1 MKRLLILVFIT
12 AQLFIASYAQDK
24 TLNDFE
30 LQIGERKTKHAS
42 IIPDSLTKEFFDNKA
57 VGYKTSLKITNNP
70 QINSIL
76 RRVVLLSV
84 SRDVLGNYRRTIRRK
99 GRIIGYKVGMVSH
112 PNWYQSVLFDKKLYV
127 IEGFNKLDGL
137 SVFNELIKDLK
148 VSVTD
153 AGQAE
158 QILEFY
164 LRFYTIRFGD
174 PQEIIISK
182 VEDIPE
188 KYRNEK
194 VERVNEIRNKVHP
207 LKITPAENVY
217 HIDFFTWE
225 NFPRGEVNQWK
236 VKVSKTGEIDL
247 TVEELTVI

>member
-1 MKRLLILVFIT
+1 MKRLLILAVII
-12 AQLFIASYAQDK
+12 AQLFTTSYAQNR
-24 TLNDFE
+24 TVNNFE
-30 LQIGERKTKHAS
+30 LQIDKRKTKYVA

-57 VGYKTSLKITNNP
+57 VGYKTRLKITNKP
-70 QINSIL
+70 QLDSIL
-76 RRVVLLSV
+76 RRVVLLSA

-99 GRIIGYKVGMVSH
+99 GKIVSYEFGMVSH
-112 PNWYQSVLFDKKLYV
+112 PSWYQSVLFGKKLYV

-137 SVFNELIKDLK
+137 NVFNELIKDLK

-153 AGQAE
+153 SEQAK

-164 LRFYTIRFGD
+164 LRFYTINYRD

-194 VERVNEIRNKVHP
+194 VERVNEIRNKVYP
-207 LKITPAENVY
+207 LKITPTENAY
-217 HIDFFTWE
+217 RIDFFTWE
-225 NFPRGEVNQWK
+225 NYSRGEVKQWK
-236 VKVSKTGEIDL
+236 VKVSKTGQIDL
-247 TVEELTVI
+247 SAEELTII

>member
-1 MKRLLILVFIT
+1 MKRLLILTFIIT
-12 AQLFIASYAQDK
+12 QLFTISYTQSK
-24 TLNDFE
+24 TLKNFE
-30 LQIGERKTKHAS
+30 LQVGERKTKYAA

-57 VGYKTSLKITNNP
+57 VGYETRLKITDNP
-70 QINSIL
+70 RLHSIL

-84 SRDVLGNYRRTIRRK
+84 SRDVLGNHRKTIKRK
-99 GRIIGYKVGMVSH
+99 GKIVGYKVGMVSH
-112 PNWYQSVLFDKKLYV
+112 PSWYQSVLFSKKIYV

-137 SVFNELIKDLK
+137 SVFNELIKDLE

-153 AGQAE
+153 SDQAK

-164 LRFYTIRFGD
+164 LRFYTINFKD

-194 VERVNEIRNKVHP
+194 IERVNEIRNKVHP
-207 LKITPAENVY
+207 LKITPAKNEY
-217 HIDFFTWE
+217 RIDFFTWE
-225 NFPRGEVNQWK
+225 NFPRGEVNQWR

-247 TVEELTVI
+247 TIEELTVI